1 MNENTNMLGHTR
13 TVRQRLQ
20 RPLALPVGIA
30 ALAVVMSVVAGYVA
44 GAHQS
49 DMHQATVACLSA
61 PGAIS
66 CGPVESPGHAEYGVP
81 RDVAWTQ
88 DGVFYG
94 DGRPECL
101 PPTGR
106 GTVTVRVTW
115 TEVDVDGT
123 RWKQVV
129 GVHC

>member
-1 MNENTNMLGHTR
+1 MTENTNMPDHAH
-13 TVRQRLQ
+13 TVRRRLQ

-30 ALAVVMSVVAGYVA
+30 ALAVVMSVVAGYLA

-49 DMHQATVACLSA
+49 DMHLATVACLSA
-61 PGAIS
+61 TGAIS
-66 CGPVESPGHAEYGVP
+66 CGPVESPGDAEYGVP
-81 RDVAWTQ
+81 LDVAWTQ
-88 DGVFYG
+88 DGVFHEG
-94 DGRPECL
+94 GRPECL